1 MEEKE
6 KEKNAQSSCGDKEE
20 INKQDHLNSS
30 QSTEP
35 VMEIVEL
42 NIKSEESKSA
52 DKYSSTFES
61 EDDIGT
67 DTKSEKSVKSD
78 SEEEEKSFT
87 VPSEKLNDSESPENA
102 EEKVAVIVRE
112 TPPPAE
118 SDYQQK
124 MLSTIEEVTTVAD
137 TEDNEED
144 YSDLSSQPEIQ
155 YSSVT
160 SDSEA
165 ASKDVTELEGSQAS
179 SSLQEREKEAE
190 EQDLTG
196 EEKHNQ
202 EPAVVGG
209 QDQPSMEEG
218 GGQDQPRRQEE
229 KEDGGHQ
236 SEEDQPRLDDVVADD
251 QDHPTNSLSKESV
264 FVSLPLELS
273 NDESLPVDREEDHR
287 DHIEIQEEDL
297 DSLQDQHEEHIEE
310 LTPDETTHQEPLSSR
325 NEPKIDV
332 TLPTADE
339 DTADNIET
347 GMLSSDDTEEAIET
361 DGGVPVTEDPQ
372 HLDILKLDLETGFLT
387 PEKPESDQ
395 DDLVLR

>member
-6 KEKNAQSSCGDKEE
+6 KEKNAESSCGDKEE

-67 DTKSEKSVKSD
+67 DTKSEKFVKSD
-78 SEEEEKSFT
+78 SEVEEKSFT
-87 VPSEKLNDSESPENA
+87 VPSEKSNDSESPENA

-144 YSDLSSQPEIQ
+144 YSDLSSQPEVQ

-165 ASKDVTELEGSQAS
+165 ASKDVTELEGSQAG

-196 EEKHNQ
+196 EEKYNQ
-202 EPAVVGG
+202 EPAAVGG

-229 KEDGGHQ
+229 REDGGHQ

-287 DHIEIQEEDL
+287 DQIEIQEEDL
-297 DSLQDQHEEHIEE
+297 DSPQDQHEEHIEE